1 MSFAFQMVAQ
11 EKSSQA
17 RLGIIHTDHG
27 VVETPAFMPVATQGT
42 VKGLTPEEVA
52 GAGYHLLCVNT
63 YHLYLRPGYKLILE
77 KGGLGKFMGWSGALL
92 SDSGGFQAYSL
103 AKIRKID
110 REGVTFQSHIDG
122 SAHLLTPELSMLVQ
136 GALATDIAMV
146 LDECM
151 PYPAS
156 EKEVLNSLELSRHWA
171 ERSKASA
178 RPGQA
183 VFGIVQ
189 GGVYPS
195 LRRKSL
201 DETMALDFDGYALGG
216 LAVGEP
222 DKQREE
228 IVAEF
233 APQLPAERPRYLM
246 GVGYPQDIL
255 SAVACGIDLFDCV
268 LPTRCG
274 RNALL
279 FTTQGPINIRNA
291 CFREDDQPADPSC
304 SCPVCRKFS
313 RAYLRHLFL
322 AREMLAPRLASL
334 HNLYFYA
341 DFFNAIRKAI
351 GEGILGEFS
360 KLFLERYRSSGEE
373 TAVEVDQRM

>member
-1 MSFAFQMVAQ
+1 MTFSFQIIAQ
-11 EKSSQA
+11 EKSGSA
-17 RLGIIHTDHG
+17 RLGLLQTDHG
-27 VVETPAFMPVATQGT
+27 AVETPAFMPVATQGT

-52 GAGYHLLCVNT
+52 SAGYRLLCVNT
-63 YHLYLRPGYKLILE
+63 YHLYLRPGYQLILE
-77 KGGLGKFMGWSGALL
+77 KGGLGRFMGWGGALL

-103 AKIRKID
+103 AKIRKIEK
-110 REGVTFQSHIDG
+110 EGVTFQSHIDG

-151 PYPAS
+151 PYPATES
-156 EKEVLNSLELSRHWA
+156 EVAASLALSGEWA
-171 ERSKASA
+171 ERCKSSA
-178 RPGQA
+178 KPGQA

-189 GGVYPS
+189 GGVYPH
-195 LRRKSL
+195 LRRLSL
-201 DETMALDFDGYALGG
+201 ERTLALDFNGYALGG

-222 DKQREE
+222 EGQREG
-228 IVAEF
+228 IVSEF

-279 FTTQGPINIRNA
+279 FTTRGPINIRNA
-291 CFREDDQPADPSC
+291 RFREDDQPADPAC
-304 SCPVCRKFS
+304 SCPVCKRFS

-322 AREMLAPRLASL
+322 AREMLAPRLASW
-334 HNLYFYA
+334 HNLYFYT
-341 DFFNAIRKAI
+341 DFFIALRKAI

-360 KLFLERYRSSGEE
+360 RVFREEYASGSRESK
-373 TAVEVDQRM
+373 